1 MSSSDIR
8 VGLGPAG
15 LPAMRGA
22 GDRGRFVDYVRR
34 AEQLGYASICAGDHL
49 DDRGAPLALLAAAAV
64 ATDRITL
71 ATHVICNEWRN
82 PAVLAQEARTV
93 QVLSDGRLELGLGL
107 GWLER
112 DFETAGL
119 AMAPFATRLDRLR
132 ATVERVRATSGARD
146 LAAPTIVLGGGG
158 PSMLRAAAGLADI
171 VTLNIPLRSNA
182 GLAANTVAQG
192 TLTAFTDRLRLVRDA
207 ATAAQRDVALHVYVH
222 NVHLGPGWRDEVA
235 EAAGRLGLTEDDYA
249 GSPHVLA
256 GDAEAIAA
264 TIRERRD
271 ELGIGYL
278 SISGSHLEEFQPVLA
293 LVAGSAAPTA

>member
-1 MSSSDIR
+1 MTTST
-8 VGLGPAG
+8 
-15 LPAMRGA
+15 
-22 GDRGRFVDYVRR
+22 
-34 AEQLGYASICAGDHL
+34 
-49 DDRGAPLALLAAAAV
+49 
-64 ATDRITL
+64 TDRITL

-132 ATVERVRATSGARD
+132 ATVERVRVTSGARD

-278 SISGSHLEEFQPVLA
+278 SISGFHLEEFQPVLA

>member
-171 VTLNIPLRSNA
+171 VTLNIPLRSSA
-182 GLAANTVAQG
+182 GLAANTCEGTKLPKVQRKQIVPLTTEQVA
-192 TLTAFTDRLRLVRDA
+192 AVRDA
-207 ATAAQRDVALHVYVH
+207 LPPNYRRSSR
-222 NVHLGPGWRDEVA
+222 WRRVPECDRA
-235 EAAGRLGLTEDDYA
+235 NA
-249 GSPHVLA
+249 
-256 GDAEAIAA
+256 
-264 TIRERRD
+264 
-271 ELGIGYL
+271 
-278 SISGSHLEEFQPVLA
+278 SG
-293 LVAGSAAPTA
+293 